1 MCSIHEDILKL
12 NEVWTLTLLAG
23 LGGGLL
29 PADVKSTDADA
40 ATKMTGSFIIA
51 QAESID
57 AIWALIKKDIF
68 YTSGEVVRGI
78 PQQACDQEH

>member
-1 MCSIHEDILKL
+1 M
-12 NEVWTLTLLAG
+12 
-23 LGGGLL
+23 

-68 YTSGEVVRGI
+68 YTSGEVVRVI
-78 PQQACDQEH
+78 PQHMGNREH